1 MSEQKS
7 NANDYAL
14 ATYLNERVVSMF
26 ALVADNFNK
35 DLPDLTDINRS
46 YVLLVTELKKLYD
59 RNPELSN
66 IRENICWR
74 TFGTLDAIDSYDLY
88 EYTDDYKNHGIQHI
102 SKVNALAINV
112 HKEKPDITPELQK
125 ILDEAKINVTAF
137 ANNWFI
143 PVYTFE
149 ITEAGILLVNGTK
162 GVMSVNKVQAGSP
175 TEIAL
180 TQAKEKPN
188 EIFLPNLG
196 KITKLAR
203 GLTTSLKDLGF
214 KNETLRR
221 LFFPVMDDKRGI
233 KFRPVVTRKQAEKEN
248 IDLTKLDEKLKQL
261 GAETVFDT
269 YNLES

>member
-14 ATYLNERVVSMF
+14 AKYLNERVIAMF

-46 YVLLVTELKKLYD
+46 YVLLVAELKKLYG
-59 RNPELSN
+59 RNPELSS

-88 EYTDDYKNHGIQHI
+88 EYSDDYKNHGIQHV
-102 SKVNALAINV
+102 SKVNALAINA
-112 HKEKPDITPELQK
+112 HKEKPDITLELQK

-149 ITEAGILLVNGTK
+149 ITEAGVLLVNGIE
-162 GVMSVNKVQAGSP
+162 GAMSVKKVQSGS
-175 TEIAL
+175 TLDDVLNE
-180 TQAKEKPN
+180 AKFRPN
-188 EIFLPNLG
+188 ETFMPSLIGHRL
-196 KITKLAR
+196 KR
-203 GLTTSLKDLGF
+203 GLRTALVEVGF
-214 KNETLRR
+214 TGAIER
-221 LFFPVMDDKRGI
+221 LFMPVMDNQRGI
-233 KFRPVVTRKQAEKEN
+233 HFRPRVTRTEANKEK
-248 IDLTKLDEKLKQL
+248 IDLSALDKSLKHH

-269 YNLES
+269 YNLSS